1 MMSAATPYHEGMMS
15 PSYLLSPS
23 NLLMSPSSDAQFSP
37 YVGGMAFSPSSSLG
51 YSPSSPGYSPS
62 SPGYNPMSPG
72 YSPTSLGYGPT
83 SPTYSPSSLRY
94 MWLNKA
100 FGPVFSVSQLH
111 IYFDLVLYSK
121 PIVVRDIPHVPQ
133 GQTRKEQVDY
143 YCRTIYP
150 ETFYR
155 SIIVTDN
162 KKARSKTIAKPKGT
176 RPTKKTGFL
185 GLVGKKVDTIEYCNE
200 KINEL
205 EARLEYEEKVTLRE
219 KQQDTVVVFFS
230 SRVVVDWQ
238 SKL

>member
-1 MMSAATPYHEGMMS
+1 MSAATPYHEGMMS

-62 SPGYNPMSPG
+62 SPGYSPMSPG
-72 YSPTSLGYGPT
+72 YSPTSLGY
-83 SPTYSPSSLRY
+83 
-94 MWLNKA
+94 
-100 FGPVFSVSQLH
+100 
-111 IYFDLVLYSK
+111 VLYSK